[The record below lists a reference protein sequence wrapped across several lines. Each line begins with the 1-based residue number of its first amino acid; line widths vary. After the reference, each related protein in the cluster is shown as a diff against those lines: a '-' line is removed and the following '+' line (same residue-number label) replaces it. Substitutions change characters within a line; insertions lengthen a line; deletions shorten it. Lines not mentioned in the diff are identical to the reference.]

1 MPKKQAK
8 SYKKAQKDI
17 AQSALDA
24 LLQKQDIK
32 GAVVII
38 AGAKGATMAS
48 SYPKNTKIMIG
59 LMKGLELCAERI
71 LEDAEGKDTPHAR
84 HTHEKKPNKG
94 KNFDAFEKLLKAIL
108 LEALLGD
115 DTE

>member
-1 MPKKQAK
+1 MPKNKL
-8 SYKKAQKDI
+8 KATRKHKKDI